1 MVFAVWYC
9 NYLTTCDVKIR
20 SRPKATRAAHSRGRW
35 LLFTLEEASAH
46 TASATDSA
54 ASGSLSEAD
63 MLAREVDHC
72 AVLGVTTDATEKQ
85 LKTAYRM
92 KSLKFHPDKKGGHT
106 AAFQRIAEAYEVPA
120 SSSSLPLLSRP

>member
-1 MVFAVWYC
+1 MSAVCYGICCIC
-9 NYLTTCDVKIR
+9 NFFTTCDVIR
-20 SRPKATRAAHSRGRW
+20 SWPPVGVSGRGLR
-35 LLFTLEEASAH
+35 
-46 TASATDSA
+46 
-54 ASGSLSEAD
+54 EAD
-63 MLAREVDHC
+63 ILAREVDHY

-120 SSSSLPLLSRP
+120 SSLLPLLPRLQLQLHFLLVYCILLCLVYSI

>member
-1 MVFAVWYC
+1 
-9 NYLTTCDVKIR
+9 
-20 SRPKATRAAHSRGRW
+20 
-35 LLFTLEEASAH
+35 
-46 TASATDSA
+46 
-54 ASGSLSEAD
+54 
-63 MLAREVDHC
+63 VDHY

-120 SSSSLPLLSRP
+120 SSPRLQLQLHFQLQFLPHCSLQQVQYFLLVILSSSV